1 MVVDVRFEKTF
12 TPPANPTLYR
22 ITFPADSKL
31 ADLEM
36 VVYGSTVGE
45 AMAFKDSVAA
55 LDGPGGYLNIR
66 GCAEIIAGKLVGW
79 NHSVFP
85 ADLSGLLSFEWP
97 DLYAIVREYA
107 AVTAGVGDPLER
119 PSTDGAQSAEES
131 TQMEMSLA
139 SLSS

>member
-1 MVVDVRFEKTF
+1 MTEITFGKAF
-12 TPPANPTLYR
+12 TPPSNPTLYR

-55 LDGPGGYLNIR
+55 LDGPGGYLNIDR
-66 GCAEIIAGKLVGW
+66 CAEIIAGKLVGW

-85 ADLSGLLSFEWP
+85 ADLGGLLSFEWN

-107 AVTAGVGDPLER
+107 VVTAGVGTPLEQ